1 MYSLKVQGA
10 FSSAHNLRGYR
21 GKCEDLHGH
30 NWLVEIVIKSAQLDD
45 IGMVLDFK
53 FLKKKLNACLEQLDH
68 KYLNRIPYFSAAGGS
83 ASGGKKINPVR
94 SGAPRRGTSNGVNP
108 TSENIA
114 KYIYK
119 KLKPQI
125 PLLNCVTVWENSTSS
140 ANYEPSTF

>member
-1 MYSLKVQGA
+1 MYSLKVQGT
-10 FSSAHNLRGYR
+10 FSSAHNLRGYK

-30 NWLVEIVIKSAQLDD
+30 NWLVEIVIKSEKLDT

-53 FLKKKLNACLEQLDH
+53 YLKKKLNACLEQLDH
-68 KYLNRIPYFSAAGGS
+68 KYLNRIPYFSAAGG
-83 ASGGKKINPVR
+83 KK
-94 SGAPRRGTSNGVNP
+94 VNP

-140 ANYEPSTF
+140 ANYEE